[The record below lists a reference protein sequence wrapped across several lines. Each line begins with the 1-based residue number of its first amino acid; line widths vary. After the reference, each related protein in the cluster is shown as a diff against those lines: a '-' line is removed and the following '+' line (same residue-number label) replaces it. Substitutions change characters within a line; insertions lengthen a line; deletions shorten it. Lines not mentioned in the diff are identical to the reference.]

1 MGMLAKSSEMREARQ
16 MMSRSVETIE
26 SLTNDLLAETS
37 AFKNALQDAVTQ
49 DIDDNIRSISAQ
61 IDAMKEIIEKRAEAL
76 EAAIIFLE
84 NHEESR
90 FGG

>member
-26 SLTNDLLAETS
+26 SLTNDLLAETA

-61 IDAMKEIIEKRAEAL
+61 IDAMKEIIGKRAEAL